1 MRPLSFRADL
11 TLKWTFAFG
20 LLLLAASTTIYV
32 ASRRYAA
39 GDLDADVRTLAGTEL
54 ASATDDERGVH
65 LHDFPAESMDRGAYA
80 EKFAQILLSDGT
92 VVLQSG
98 LPPGTPPLI
107 DAPTRTAALA
117 GRAPIASV
125 NAAGRPG
132 RMMALRTHKDGVDYV
147 VAVGLSSSGL
157 QGDLAKLARL
167 LALVWVFGVAV
178 TAGMGYVLASRALA
192 PVERITASA
201 AAIARGEYRGT
212 LDPPAADDE
221 IGRMTRH
228 LNEMLAA
235 LRRVIES
242 NRRFAADASH
252 ELRGPLTSIRGEIE
266 VALKRERTSEEY
278 RQTLAHVGRSAEEMT
293 DLTENL
299 TLLVRAQEGRS
310 EVELTEVPLARLV
323 RSAIDRVAEIAQR
336 QGVAVETSS
345 FPDLVAYS
353 NERLLSRV
361 LDNLL
366 RNAVQYNRRNG
377 RVTVEACVDLET
389 PSATQRLVLRVRDTG
404 WGIPREEWG
413 RIFEPFYRVDA
424 SRSRRT
430 GGAGLGLAICRDVLA
445 LLHGDVGIA
454 ESSPEGTV
462 VEVRLP
468 GEPASHRGLII
479 ASYTP

>member
-11 TLKWTFAFG
+11 TLKWTLAFG
-20 LLLLAASTTIYV
+20 LLLLAASAAIFV
-32 ASRRYAA
+32 ASQRYASE
-39 GDLDADVRTLAGTEL
+39 DLDADVRTLAGTEL
-54 ASATDDERGVH
+54 ASAIDDDRGVH
-65 LHDFPAESMDRGAYA
+65 LHDFPAGSMDRGVYA
-80 EKFAQILLSDGT
+80 EKFAQILSPDGT
-92 VVLQSG
+92 VVRQTG
-98 LPPGTPPLI
+98 LPPGTPPLV
-107 DAPTRTAALA
+107 DAQTRAEVLA
-117 GRAPIASV
+117 GHAPIFSV

-132 RMMALRTHKDGVDYV
+132 RMMALQTHKDDADYI
-147 VAVGLSSSGL
+147 VAVGLGSASL
-157 QGDLAKLARL
+157 QSDLANLARL
-167 LALVWVFGVAV
+167 LALVWLFGVAV
-178 TAGMGYVLASRALA
+178 TAAMGYVLSSRALA

-212 LDPPAADDE
+212 LDPPTADDE

-252 ELRGPLTSIRGEIE
+252 ELRGPLTSIRGEID
-266 VALKRERTSEEY
+266 VALKRERTPEEY
-278 RQTLAHVGRSAEEMT
+278 RETLTLLARKAEEMT

-310 EVELTEVPLARLV
+310 DVELTEIPLEPLV
-323 RSAIDRVAEIAQR
+323 RSAISRVAEAAER
-336 QGVAVETSS
+336 QGVAVLSAS

-366 RNAVQYNRRNG
+366 RNAVQYNRRDG
-377 RVTVEACVDLET
+377 RVTVAASVEEAA
-389 PSATQRLVLRVRDTG
+389 PSAPQRLVLHFRDTG
-404 WGIPREEWG
+404 CGIRSEEWG
-413 RIFEPFYRVDA
+413 RVFEPFYRVDA

-430 GGAGLGLAICRDVLA
+430 GGSGLGLAICRDVLS
-445 LLHGDVGIA
+445 LLHGEVRIA

-468 GEPASHRGLII
+468 GEPVSHRGLIV
-479 ASYTP
+479 AS

>member
-1 MRPLSFRADL
+1 MRPLSFRAGL
-11 TLKWTFAFG
+11 TLKWTLAFG
-20 LLLLAASTTIYV
+20 LLLLAASTAIYV
-32 ASRRYAA
+32 ASRRYASE
-39 GDLDADVRTLAGTEL
+39 DLDADVRTLAGTEL
-54 ASATDDERGVH
+54 ASAIDDDRGVH
-65 LHDFPAESMDRGAYA
+65 LHDLPAESMNRDAYA
-80 EKFAQILLSDGT
+80 EKFAQILSPDGT
-92 VVLQSG
+92 VVRQSG
-98 LPPGTPPLI
+98 LPPGTPPLV
-107 DAPTRTAALA
+107 DGRTRADALA
-117 GRAPIASV
+117 GRAPLFSV

-132 RMMALRTHKDGVDYV
+132 RMMALRTHKDGADYV
-147 VAVGLSSSGL
+147 VAVGLSNASL
-157 QGDLAKLARL
+157 QADLAKLARL
-167 LALVWVFGVAV
+167 LALVWVLGVAV
-178 TAGMGYVLASRALA
+178 TAGMGYALSSRALA

-266 VALKRERTSEEY
+266 VALKRERTPEEY
-278 RQTLAHVGRSAEEMT
+278 RETLALLGRKAEEMS

-299 TLLVRAQEGRS
+299 MLLVRAQEGRS
-310 EVELTEVPLARLV
+310 DVELTEIPLDPLV
-323 RSAIDRVAEIAQR
+323 RSAIARASEIAAR
-336 QGVAVETSS
+336 QGVAVETAS

-377 RVTVEACVDLET
+377 LVAVEAHVDAET
-389 PSATQRLVLRVRDTG
+389 PSAAQRLVVRVRDTG
-404 WGIPREEWG
+404 CGIRSEEWG
-413 RIFEPFYRVDA
+413 RVFEPFYRVDA

-430 GGAGLGLAICRDVLA
+430 GGSGLGLAICRDVLA
-445 LLHGDVGIA
+445 LLHGDVRIA
-454 ESSPEGTV
+454 ESSPEGTI

-468 GEPASHRGLII
+468 GEPVSHRGLIV
-479 ASYTP
+479 AS